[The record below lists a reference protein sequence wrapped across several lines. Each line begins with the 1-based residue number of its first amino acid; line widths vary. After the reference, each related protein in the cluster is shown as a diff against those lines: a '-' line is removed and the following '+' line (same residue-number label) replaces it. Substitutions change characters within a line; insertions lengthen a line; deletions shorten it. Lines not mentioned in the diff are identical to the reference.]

1 MARIEIYGDEAG
13 DFSFSGKPGSS
24 RYFIVTTVVLHDD
37 RLEHDLLDLRKAL
50 MRDGIW
56 LPSGFHAKADPWSV
70 RHAVYSLLDR
80 HDVRVDAT
88 IIDKSN
94 VGLELRASNVRLLK
108 VAWFR
113 HLRRVIPHIAA
124 KDDDLTVVAAAVSTG
139 MRATDLQTALVDI
152 VEQVHSGPGR
162 AHTAPASSDLAIQ
175 MADYAGWA
183 IQRRWERGTTDV
195 YQRIQRL
202 IRSEQQDL

>member
-1 MARIEIYGDEAG
+1 MARIEIYGDKAG

-70 RHAVYSLLDR
+70 RHAVYSLMDR
-80 HDVRVDAT
+80 HDVRVEAT

-94 VGLELRASNVRLLK
+94 VGLELRASNIRLLK

-113 HLRRVIPHIAA
+113 HLRRVIPRIAA

-162 AHTAPASSDLAIQ
+162 AYTAPASSDLAIQ